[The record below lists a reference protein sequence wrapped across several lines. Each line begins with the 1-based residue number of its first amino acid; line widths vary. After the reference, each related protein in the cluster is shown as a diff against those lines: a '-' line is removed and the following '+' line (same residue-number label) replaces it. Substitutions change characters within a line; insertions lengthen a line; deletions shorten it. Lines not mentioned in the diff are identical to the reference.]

1 MGRRIVR
8 LEMNKV
14 LQQDGRITLDCSS
27 SLRAG
32 LIGEGI
38 LASRSPWLHEQEARA
53 QGLSLDYTLFDF
65 ADRGWQLADMAP
77 LLGDLQ
83 AAGYCGT
90 NVTFPFKQAIIPLLD
105 DLSQDAGAV
114 GAVNTVAFRDGRMIG
129 HNTDM
134 FGFAESMRRGLSG
147 SRVARVLQLGCGGAG
162 AAVAHA
168 LLGYLDVGTLLLHD
182 VEAARAQQLHDQL
195 VARYGAGRVALTASP
210 QADLASCDGLVNA
223 TPVGMARF
231 PGLPLDLVAL
241 RPDHWV
247 ADIVYFPLETALL
260 KAARQLGCAT
270 LDGSRMVVHQAA
282 EAFRIMTG
290 HTADPDRMMRSFA
303 AFDPAKTAASD

>member
-1 MGRRIVR
+1 MT
-8 LEMNKV
+8 KV
-14 LQQDGRITLDCSS
+14 LQLDGRITVDCSRT
-27 SLRAG
+27 LHAG

-38 LASRSPWLHEQEARA
+38 LASRSPWLHEQEAKA
-53 QGLSLDYTLFDF
+53 QGLSLCYTLYDF
-65 ADRGWQLADMAP
+65 ADRGWQGDRIAPLLADM
-77 LLGDLQ
+77 Q

-105 DLSQDAGAV
+105 ELSEDAAAV
-114 GAVNTVAFRDGRMIG
+114 GAVNTVAFRDGRKIG

-168 LLGYLDVGTLLLHD
+168 LLGYLNVGTLLLHD
-182 VEAARAQQLHDQL
+182 VDADRAQLLQQQLA
-195 VARYGAGRVALTASP
+195 ARYGVDRVALTTNP
-210 QADLASCDGLVNA
+210 EEDLASCDGLVNA
-223 TPVGMARF
+223 TPVGMAKF
-231 PGLPLDLVAL
+231 PGLPLAL
-241 RPDHWV
+241 HGLRADHWV

-260 KAARQLGCAT
+260 KEARRIGCAT
-270 LDGSRMVVHQAA
+270 IDGSRMVVHQAA

-290 HTADPDRMMRSFA
+290 HVADAERMMLSFA
-303 AFDPAKTAASD
+303 NFNPAPARPTA